1 MKLWIDD
8 VRLAPEECVWCR
20 SIGDAKYCI
29 KRKENF
35 IKSIDKQAVI

>member
-1 MKLWIDD
+1 MKLWVGD
-8 VRLAPEECVWCR
+8 VRPAPERYVWCR